1 MSRSP
6 VALEV
11 CLLTTEPSL
20 PACPQRGR
28 PGPGALR
35 EAAALQPPEVQL
47 LPLCARAVRPAG
59 PACGGGEDRL
69 CGLCGERQGGTGI
82 YGDIIMPYSSRLAA
96 SNTPLVLV
104 SFRLLVKIA

>member
-6 VALEV
+6 VAFTV
-11 CLLTTEPSL
+11 CPLTTEPSL
-20 PACPQRGR
+20 SGCPQRGR

-59 PACGGGEDRL
+59 PAGGGGEDRL
-69 CGLCGERQGGTGI
+69 RGLCGERQGGPEI
-82 YGDIIMPYSSRLAA
+82 FRDIIMPCS
-96 SNTPLVLV
+96 
-104 SFRLLVKIA
+104 LLSHAGIKHTV